1 MDMKWFENSLFVDVM
16 DQYLIWRLNDLIEYD
31 LDPKVRRACFTLKAY
46 LEAPTEEN
54 DEQER

>member
-1 MDMKWFENSLFVDVM
+1 MNIQWFENSLFVDVM

-46 LEAPTEEN
+46 LEAPQKEE
-54 DEQER
+54 DDS